1 MCVHRKGKAWIC
13 ACVPWLSVSGCPAG
27 HGVNFK
33 HLSLPSPKTLT
44 QHRTTVPKPP
54 RTPICVINLRPYS
67 RPQAPSLSTATAPT
81 SLFIRAVSCKS
92 GLTKQRVCTDPHF
105 KCKEVTMTMHYL
117 RPPTHSLTQR
127 QKYTNRLFSPQ
138 ATGFTTMYAH
148 VRVCTA
154 KVSVAPVHASPGC
167 MCQVRAHHMYCK
179 RHQLSHCLSAA
190 SETKKKLSAITN
202 TITQSER
209 ERAREREREYV
220 EAVMAP

>member
-1 MCVHRKGKAWIC
+1 
-13 ACVPWLSVSGCPAG
+13 
-27 HGVNFK
+27 
-33 HLSLPSPKTLT
+33 
-44 QHRTTVPKPP
+44 
-54 RTPICVINLRPYS
+54 
-67 RPQAPSLSTATAPT
+67 
-81 SLFIRAVSCKS
+81 
-92 GLTKQRVCTDPHF
+92 
-105 KCKEVTMTMHYL
+105 MTMHYL

-190 SETKKKLSAITN
+190 SETKKLSAITN

-209 ERAREREREYV
+209 EREYV

>member
-44 QHRTTVPKPP
+44 QHQSTVPKPP

-179 RHQLSHCLSAA
+179 RHQLSLSVCCVGN
-190 SETKKKLSAITN
+190 KKN
-202 TITQSER
+202 FQQSPTRSPSRRER
-209 ERAREREREYV
+209 EREREREYV